1 MKYYRSYFSILL
13 LMAAIIIVNPVL
25 CYATDSDDT
34 TVHITVLTVNDFHGK
49 IDEQGKNPGLAKLA
63 GYLHAQRQQNPNTI
77 ILSAGD
83 MFQGSADSNLLYGRT
98 VLDAMNKIG
107 FAAMAL
113 GNHEFDWGIDR
124 LAELRKRAG
133 FPFLAANIRYSHQ
146 GAQFAEAHPYELI
159 NSNGISIGII
169 GLSTPE
175 TAYKSNPRVVGS
187 LEFADPALAV
197 RPIIQ
202 ELRAKNAAI
211 IILLTHLG
219 CEQNKATGE
228 ITGEAAELA
237 KQLDGI
243 DLIITGHTHEKVAG
257 TVNGIPI
264 IQAKFWGRAVGKID
278 FEYDSVSSKLTN
290 TQLQVVDMNA
300 AVLSSD
306 QQVEELILHDKL
318 VIEPVKRAQIGWL
331 EGPLPHDKFTLSPLG
346 QWTTDVIRQ
355 FASADIAFQNGGG
368 LRTSLN
374 SGKVT
379 IGNLYEVLPF
389 DNTVYTLEL
398 PGIQILEVLEYGL
411 HNPDVGML
419 QFSGMRVVFDASRPS
434 GSRVIK
440 TVMADGTPLKLERYY
455 KVAINDF
462 MAAGGDGYTIFLK
475 GRNLHDSGQPLRDI
489 LVDAFKRSKKVKVP
503 GDNRLTDKAGLAEKQ
518 AA

>member
-1 MKYYRSYFSILL
+1 MKYYRSYLSILL
-13 LMAAIIIVNPVL
+13 LMAIIIVNPVL
-25 CYATDSDDT
+25 CYASDSQDT

-63 GYLHAQRQQNPNTI
+63 GYLHAQQQQNPSTI

-107 FAAMAL
+107 FAGMAL

-124 LAELRKRAG
+124 LANLRERAD
-133 FPFLAANIRYSHQ
+133 FPFLAANIRYSKS
-146 GAQFAEAHPYELI
+146 GAQFTEVRTYEVMNI
-159 NSNGISIGII
+159 NGVSIGII

-175 TAYKSNPRVVGS
+175 TAYKSNPRVVGD
-187 LEFADPALAV
+187 LEFVDPVLAV

-202 ELRAKNAAI
+202 ELRAKKTAI

-219 CEQNKATGE
+219 CEQNKETGE

-264 IQAKFWGRAVGKID
+264 IQAKFWGRAVGKIE

-300 AVLSSD
+300 AAQSPD
-306 QQVEELILHDKL
+306 QHVEEIILHDKL
-318 VIEPVKRAQIGWL
+318 VIEPVKQAQIGWL
-331 EGPLPHDKFTLSPLG
+331 EKPLPHDKFTLSPLG

-355 FASADIAFQNGGG
+355 FASADVAFQNGGG
-368 LRTSLN
+368 LRTSLS

-398 PGIQILEVLEYGL
+398 SGVQILEVLEYGL
-411 HNPDVGML
+411 YNPDVGML
-419 QFSGMRVVFDASRPS
+419 QFSGMRVVYDANRPS

-440 TVMADGTPLKLERYY
+440 IVMADGTPLRPDRYY

-462 MAAGGDGYTIFLK
+462 MAAGGDGYTMFAK
-475 GRNLHDSGQPLRDI
+475 ARNLYDSGQPLRDI
-489 LVDAFKRSKKVKVP
+489 LIDAFKRSKQVKVP
-503 GDNRLTDKAGLAEKQ
+503 GDNRLTGKAGIAEKQ